1 MEISRT
7 RKFFPI
13 PPPLPFHTP
22 GEDIVNALL
31 HGLGSLLAGAGL
43 VLLVFRARDFPG
55 DRIRPLVCYIIFTA
69 AMIFVFLVSTL
80 YHAIRHEGAKRVF
93 RVLDHGAIYLL
104 IAGTY
109 TPFCLLVLQGVPG
122 RIFFGVE
129 WGLALTGIV
138 LHAVNCKFLIRIEPG
153 IYVLMGWAIAV
164 LWFRLLKVLPVYSFI
179 MLVAGGIAYTLG
191 IHWYRKAHR
200 RGAHIIWHIFV
211 LTGALCHWWSVWF
224 LS

>member
-1 MEISRT
+1 MSIGSMDISQN
-7 RKFFPI
+7 RKFYPI

-22 GEDIVNALL
+22 GEDLVNALL

-43 VLLVFRARDFPG
+43 VLLVLRARDFPESG
-55 DRIRPLVCYIIFTA
+55 NRALVCYIIFTA

-80 YHAIRHEGAKRVF
+80 YHAVRHEGAKRVF

-109 TPFCLLVLQGVPG
+109 TPFCLLVLKGLPG
-122 RIFFGVE
+122 RIFLGIE
-129 WGLALTGIV
+129 WGLALTGIF
-138 LHAVNCKFLIRIEPG
+138 LHLIHFKFIGKIEPG

-164 LWFRLLKVLPVYSFI
+164 LWFRLLEVLPLYSFI

-191 IHWYRKAHR
+191 IHWYR
-200 RGAHIIWHIFV
+200 
-211 LTGALCHWWSVWF
+211 
-224 LS
+224 